1 MAERRLRAD
10 AEANLTKIL
19 DAAEA
24 VFDEFGPDV
33 SIERVAERAGL
44 GLGTIYRRF
53 RNKEELL
60 RELVRRLLNQVVEIG
75 ERHAGSGSASAL
87 EDYMVEV
94 GRTLSG
100 ARAGIDRM
108 WGDPAH
114 EDLVARSRAA
124 QEALVVAAKDSG
136 TVRPELT
143 AEDVAVALW
152 SVYGVLEVTRG
163 TSVDAASRHIEILL
177 AGWRPADALRN
188 SPITPVDIDRVIAQ
202 SPKPTG

>member
-10 AEANLTKIL
+10 AEANLTKVL

-33 SIERVAERAGL
+33 SIERVADRAGV
-44 GLGTIYRRF
+44 GLGTVYRRF

-60 RELVRRLLNQVVEIG
+60 RELVRRLLTRVVEIG
-75 ERHAGSGSASAL
+75 ERHAGSDRPAAL
-87 EDYMVEV
+87 EDYMVEI

-108 WGDPAH
+108 WSDPAH
-114 EDLVARSRAA
+114 ADLVARSRAA
-124 QEALVVAAKDSG
+124 QEALVAAARRHGS
-136 TVRPELT
+136 VRPELT

-152 SVYGVLEVTRG
+152 SVYGVLDVTRG
-163 TSVDAASRHIEILL
+163 TSVDAASRHIEVVL
-177 AGWRPADALRN
+177 AGWRPAAALRN
-188 SPITPVDIDRVIAQ
+188 APITAADIDRVIAQ
-202 SPKPTG
+202 SPGSTV